1 MLPNRF
7 RHLSKCLMNGL
18 QTQRISTRKRRRRW
32 MPVVGVERL
41 ESRQLLSAVPIA
53 AVTSPSVSDPG
64 AITVTAP
71 KPESNIQQGAMAFIV
86 NAIGTVTIGP
96 PGTGPGTGIF
106 YGGVNA
112 SGFIN
117 ITGVEVGDFT
127 PGGING
133 TINWTGQIVVSGNQ
147 ASVQN
152 GTYTATY
159 NWGGVAYQTGVPSA
173 DQPTSPPPV
182 ATSSGTWNVPAFT
195 LANTTAAGVAKFA
208 GSYTGSYLGTIPAVI
223 YSPSVFANDPI
234 ILSDTNTTTSS
245 DQLTLQTN
253 ERGALYVA
261 PGSVS
266 STDTLSGD
274 GTTTVTIKGPL
285 TDLQAAVNGLIYVP
299 DLGGTSF
306 HAADLLSISLTD
318 TGDTP
323 QQATASEQVKSFA
336 PPTLSLS
343 STSTLSVATDSSL
356 LFDAG
361 SGSGHGPTVAV
372 DDDATF
378 TDQLTL
384 SVTHGTLSLAP
395 GALLTG
401 YTGPASTITVTG
413 SPAQINAALDNGGSS
428 VLQYLPNAGY
438 VGADTLQISFANALG
453 DGLVNLPFGD
463 QTSASL
469 SIDVT

>member
-1 MLPNRF
+1 MLPNSF
-7 RHLSKCLMNGL
+7 LHMSKCLMNGL
-18 QTQRISTRKRRRRW
+18 QKQRASTRTRRRRW
-32 MPVVGVERL
+32 MPVVGVEQL

-64 AITVTAP
+64 AVTVTAP
-71 KPESNIQQGAMAFIV
+71 KPETNIQQGPMGFMV
-86 NAIGTVTIGP
+86 NATGTVTIGP
-96 PGTGPGTGIF
+96 TGTGPGTGVF
-106 YGGVNA
+106 YGGVNS

-159 NWGGVAYQTGVPSA
+159 NWGGVVYQTSVPSG
-173 DQPTSPPPV
+173 DQPQSPPPV

-195 LANTTAAGVAKFA
+195 LANPTAAGVAKFA
-208 GSYTGSYLGTIPAVI
+208 GTYTGSYIGTIPAVV

-234 ILSDTNTTTSS
+234 VLSDTNTTTSS

-253 ERGALYVA
+253 ESGTLYVA
-261 PGSVS
+261 PGSIS

-274 GTTTVTIKGPL
+274 GTTTLTIKGPL

-323 QQATASEQVKSFA
+323 QQATASEQVKSFET
-336 PPTLSLS
+336 PTL
-343 STSTLSVATDSSL
+343 TLSYASTVSVASDSSL
-356 LFDAG
+356 VFDGGTG
-361 SGSGHGPTVAV
+361 SGFGPIVTVR
-372 DDDATF
+372 DDTAF

-384 SVTHGTLSLAP
+384 SVSHGTLSSPL
-395 GALLTG
+395 GALLAG

-413 SPAQINAALDNGGSS
+413 SPAQLNAALDTSA

-438 VGADTLQISFANALG
+438 VGADVLQISLANALG
-453 DGLVNLPFGD
+453 DGLVNLPYGD
-463 QTSASL
+463 QTSASID
-469 SIDVT
+469 IDVT